1 MKITLLKGSFSAKDL
16 QDIITQM
23 IHAKINYHEK
33 KIADD
38 DAEETIKMREKRIIM
53 LQKDLYELR
62 EALSETQKLVNAEAE
77 INITIPVDAEKV

>member
-1 MKITLLKGSFSAKDL
+1 MKITLLKGSFSPKDL

-23 IHAKINYHEK
+23 IHVKIKYHEK

-38 DAEETIKMREKRIIM
+38 DNEETVKMREKRIIS

-62 EALSETQKLVNAEAE
+62 GALSETKKLVNAEAE
-77 INITIPVDAEKV
+77 IHISIPVAASKI

>member
-23 IHAKINYHEK
+23 IHAKIKYHEK

-38 DAEETIKMREKRIIM
+38 DNEETVKMREKRIIT

-62 EALSETQKLVNAEAE
+62 EALSETKKLVNAEAE
-77 INITIPVDAEKV
+77 INISIPVAASKV